1 MKKKFLFMKYNF
13 IAIEG
18 NIGSGKTSLASK
30 IASDFNSELILESFS
45 DNPFLP
51 KFYKDPEK
59 YSFSLELFFMSERYH
74 QLKDK
79 ISSDLFFNNKI
90 SDYFFMKSR
99 IFAKTN
105 LQRDEL
111 LLFEKL
117 FDIMLASL
125 PAPDLLVYLHSD
137 IKRLQSNIRIRGRDY
152 EQNIKDSYL
161 ESIQEAYFDYLKK
174 QNKSAVL
181 IIDIT
186 NVDFV
191 DDLDIYNEVKRLISK
206 KYTIGSTDKI
216 IL

>member
-1 MKKKFLFMKYNF
+1 MNYNF

-18 NIGSGKTSLASK
+18 NIGSGKTSLASQ
-30 IASDFNSELILESFS
+30 IASDFKSELILESFS

-137 IKRLQSNIRIRGRDY
+137 IKRLQANIRKRGREY
-152 EQNIKDSYL
+152 EQNIMDSYL
-161 ESIQEAYFDYLKK
+161 ESIQDSYFDYLKK

-181 IIDIT
+181 IIDISD
-186 NVDFV
+186 VDFV
-191 DDLDIYNEVKRLISK
+191 NDLNTYSEIKRLISK
-206 KYTIGSTDKI
+206 KYTVGSTEKI

>member
-1 MKKKFLFMKYNF
+1 MKKKFLFMNYNF

-18 NIGSGKTSLASK
+18 NIGSGKTSLASQ
-30 IASDFNSELILESFS
+30 IASDFKSELILESFS

-137 IKRLQSNIRIRGRDY
+137 IKRLQANIKKRGREY
-152 EQNIKDSYL
+152 EQNIKDLYL
-161 ESIQEAYFDYLKK
+161 ESIQDSYFDYLKK
-174 QNKSAVL
+174 QNKSSVL

-186 NVDFV
+186 AVDFV
-191 DDLDIYNEVKRLISK
+191 NDLNTYSEIKRLISK
-206 KYTIGSTDKI
+206 KYTVGSTEKI

>member
-1 MKKKFLFMKYNF
+1 MKKKFLFMNYNF

-18 NIGSGKTSLASK
+18 NIGSGKTSLASQ
-30 IASDFNSELILESFS
+30 IALDFNSELILESFS

-74 QLKDK
+74 QLKEK
-79 ISSDLFFNNKI
+79 INSDLFFNNKI

-125 PAPDLLVYLHSD
+125 PAPGLLVYLHSD
-137 IKRLQSNIRIRGRDY
+137 IKRLKANIRKRGREY

-161 ESIQEAYFDYLKK
+161 ESIQDAYFDYLKK

-186 NVDFV
+186 NIDFV
-191 DDLDIYNEVKRLISK
+191 NDLNAYSEVKKIISK
-206 KYTIGSTDKI
+206 KYNVGSTEKI

>member
-1 MKKKFLFMKYNF
+1 
-13 IAIEG
+13 
-18 NIGSGKTSLASK
+18 
-30 IASDFNSELILESFS
+30 
-45 DNPFLP
+45 
-51 KFYKDPEK
+51 
-59 YSFSLELFFMSERYH
+59 
-74 QLKDK
+74 
-79 ISSDLFFNNKI
+79 
-90 SDYFFMKSR
+90 MKSR

-137 IKRLQSNIRIRGRDY
+137 IKRLQSNIRKRGRDY

-191 DDLDIYNEVKRLISK
+191 NDLDIYNEVKRLISK

>member
-1 MKKKFLFMKYNF
+1 MKKKFLFMNYNF

-18 NIGSGKTSLASK
+18 NIGSGKTSLASQ
-30 IASDFNSELILESFS
+30 IASDFKSELILESFS

-105 LQRDEL
+105 LHRDEL

-117 FDIMLASL
+117 FNIMLASL

-137 IKRLQSNIRIRGRDY
+137 IKRLQTNIRKRGREY

-161 ESIQEAYFDYLKK
+161 ESIQDSYFDYLKK

-181 IIDIT
+181 IIDVT
-186 NVDFV
+186 DVDFV
-191 DDLDIYNEVKRLISK
+191 NDLNTYSEIKRLISK
-206 KYTIGSTDKI
+206 KYTVGSTEKI

>member
-1 MKKKFLFMKYNF
+1 MKKKFQFMKYNF

-18 NIGSGKTSLASK
+18 NIGCGKTSLASK

-137 IKRLQSNIRIRGRDY
+137 IKRLQSNIRKRGRDY

-161 ESIQEAYFDYLKK
+161 ESIQEDYFDYLKK

-181 IIDIT
+181 IIDVT

-191 DDLDIYNEVKRLISK
+191 NDLNTYSEVKKLISK
-206 KYTIGSTDKI
+206 KYAIGSTEKI

>member
-1 MKKKFLFMKYNF
+1 MNYNF

-18 NIGSGKTSLASK
+18 NIGSGKTSLATQ
-30 IASDFNSELILESFS
+30 IASDFKSELILESFS

-51 KFYKDPEK
+51 KFYKEPEK

-105 LQRDEL
+105 LQKDEL

-137 IKRLQSNIRIRGRDY
+137 IKRLQSNIRKRGREY

-161 ESIQEAYFDYLKK
+161 ESIQDSYFDYLKK

-186 NVDFV
+186 AVDFV
-191 DDLDIYNEVKRLISK
+191 NDINTYSEIKRLISK
-206 KYTIGSTDKI
+206 KYTVGSTENI

>member
-105 LQRDEL
+105 LHRDEL

-137 IKRLQSNIRIRGRDY
+137 IKRLQDNIRKRGREY

-161 ESIQEAYFDYLKK
+161 KSIQDSYFDYLKK

-186 NVDFV
+186 AVDFV
-191 DDLDIYNEVKRLISK
+191 NDLNTYSEIKRLISK
-206 KYTIGSTDKI
+206 KYTVGSTEKI

>member
-1 MKKKFLFMKYNF
+1 MKKKFLSMNYNF

-18 NIGSGKTSLASK
+18 NIGSGKTSLASQ
-30 IASDFNSELILESFS
+30 IASDFKSELILESFS

-79 ISSDLFFNNKI
+79 INSDLFFNNKI

-137 IKRLQSNIRIRGRDY
+137 IKRLQANIKKRGREY

-161 ESIQEAYFDYLKK
+161 ESIQDSYFDYLKK

-186 NVDFV
+186 DVDFV
-191 DDLDIYNEVKRLISK
+191 NDLNTYSEIKRLISK
-206 KYTIGSTDKI
+206 KYTVGSTEKI

>member
-1 MKKKFLFMKYNF
+1 MNYNF

-18 NIGSGKTSLASK
+18 NIGSGKTSLASQ
-30 IASDFNSELILESFS
+30 IASDFKSELILESFS

-105 LQRDEL
+105 LHRDEL

-117 FDIMLASL
+117 FNIMLASL

-137 IKRLQSNIRIRGRDY
+137 IKRLQTNIRKRGREY

-161 ESIQEAYFDYLKK
+161 ESIQDSYFDYLKK

-181 IIDIT
+181 IIDVT
-186 NVDFV
+186 DVDFV
-191 DDLDIYNEVKRLISK
+191 NDLNTYSEIKRLISK
-206 KYTIGSTDKI
+206 KYTVGSTEKI

>member
-1 MKKKFLFMKYNF
+1 MKYNF

-30 IASDFNSELILESFS
+30 IASDFKSELILESFS

-59 YSFSLELFFMSERYH
+59 YGFSLELFFMSERYH

-137 IKRLQSNIRIRGRDY
+137 IKRLQANIKKRGREY

-161 ESIQEAYFDYLKK
+161 ESIQDSYFDYLKK

-186 NVDFV
+186 DVDFV
-191 DDLDIYNEVKRLISK
+191 NDLNTYSEIKRLISK
-206 KYTIGSTDKI
+206 KYTVGSTEKI

>member
-1 MKKKFLFMKYNF
+1 MKKKFLFMNYNF

-18 NIGSGKTSLASK
+18 NIGSGKTSLASH
-30 IASDFNSELILESFS
+30 IASDFKSELILESFS

-137 IKRLQSNIRIRGRDY
+137 IKRLQANIRKRGREY
-152 EQNIKDSYL
+152 EQNIMDSYL
-161 ESIQEAYFDYLKK
+161 ESIQDSYFDYLKK

-181 IIDIT
+181 IIDVT
-186 NVDFV
+186 DVDFV
-191 DDLDIYNEVKRLISK
+191 NDFNTYSEIKRLISK
-206 KYTIGSTDKI
+206 KYTVGSTEKI

>member
-1 MKKKFLFMKYNF
+1 MNYNF

-18 NIGSGKTSLASK
+18 NIGSGKTSLASQ
-30 IASDFNSELILESFS
+30 IASDFKSELILESFS

-137 IKRLQSNIRIRGRDY
+137 IKRLQANIRKRGREY
-152 EQNIKDSYL
+152 EQNIMDSYL
-161 ESIQEAYFDYLKK
+161 ESIQDSYFDYLKK

-181 IIDIT
+181 IIDVT
-186 NVDFV
+186 DVDFV
-191 DDLDIYNEVKRLISK
+191 NDFNTYSEIKRLISK
-206 KYTIGSTDKI
+206 KYTVGSTEKI

>member
-1 MKKKFLFMKYNF
+1 
-13 IAIEG
+13 
-18 NIGSGKTSLASK
+18 
-30 IASDFNSELILESFS
+30 
-45 DNPFLP
+45 
-51 KFYKDPEK
+51 
-59 YSFSLELFFMSERYH
+59 
-74 QLKDK
+74 
-79 ISSDLFFNNKI
+79 
-90 SDYFFMKSR
+90 MKSR

-137 IKRLQSNIRIRGRDY
+137 IKRLQSNIRKRGRDY

-191 DDLDIYNEVKRLISK
+191 DDLDIYNEVKRLISM

>member
-1 MKKKFLFMKYNF
+1 MNYNF

-18 NIGSGKTSLASK
+18 NIGSGKTSLASQ
-30 IASDFNSELILESFS
+30 IASDFKSELILESFS

-137 IKRLQSNIRIRGRDY
+137 IKRLQANIRKRGREY

-161 ESIQEAYFDYLKK
+161 ESIQDSYFDYLKK

-186 NVDFV
+186 DVDFV
-191 DDLDIYNEVKRLISK
+191 NDLNTYSEIKRLISK
-206 KYTIGSTDKI
+206 KHTVGSTEKI

>member
-1 MKKKFLFMKYNF
+1 MKKKFLFMNYNF

-18 NIGSGKTSLASK
+18 NIGSGKTSLASH
-30 IASDFNSELILESFS
+30 IASDFKSELILESFS

-59 YSFSLELFFMSERYH
+59 YSFSLELFFMLERYH

-105 LQRDEL
+105 LQRDEF

-137 IKRLQSNIRIRGRDY
+137 IKRLQANIRKRGREY

-161 ESIQEAYFDYLKK
+161 KSIQDSYFDYLKK

-186 NVDFV
+186 DIDFV
-191 DDLDIYNEVKRLISK
+191 NDFNTYSEIKRLICK
-206 KYTIGSTDKI
+206 KYTVGSTEKI

>member
-137 IKRLQSNIRIRGRDY
+137 IKRLQSNIRKRGREY
-152 EQNIKDSYL
+152 EN
-161 ESIQEAYFDYLKK
+161 SISIDYLSRLNERYEAWIHNYKK
-174 QNKSAVL
+174 GALL
-181 IIDIT
+181 IIDI
-186 NVDFV
+186 
-191 DDLDIYNEVKRLISK
+191 DDLDFVENKDDLN
-206 KYTIGSTDKI
+206 KI
-216 IL
+216 IELIDKKIK

>member
-1 MKKKFLFMKYNF
+1 MKFDFLT
-13 IAIEG
+13 IEG
-18 NIGSGKTSLASK
+18 NIGSGKTSLSEK
-30 IASDFNSELILESFS
+30 IASDFNGKLILEEFA

-137 IKRLQSNIRIRGRDY
+137 IKRLQSNIRKRGRDY

>member
-1 MKKKFLFMKYNF
+1 MKKKFLFMNYNF

-18 NIGSGKTSLASK
+18 NIGSGKTSLASH
-30 IASDFNSELILESFS
+30 IASDFKSELILESFS

-137 IKRLQSNIRIRGRDY
+137 IKRLQANIRKRGREY
-152 EQNIKDSYL
+152 EQNIMDSYL
-161 ESIQEAYFDYLKK
+161 ESIQDSYFDYLKK

-186 NVDFV
+186 DVDFV
-191 DDLDIYNEVKRLISK
+191 NDLNTYSEIKRLISK
-206 KYTIGSTDKI
+206 KYTVGSTEKI

>member
-1 MKKKFLFMKYNF
+1 MNYNF

-18 NIGSGKTSLASK
+18 NIGSGKTSLASH
-30 IASDFNSELILESFS
+30 IASDFKSELILESFS

-137 IKRLQSNIRIRGRDY
+137 IKRLQANIRKRGREY
-152 EQNIKDSYL
+152 EQNIMDSYL
-161 ESIQEAYFDYLKK
+161 ESIQDSYFDYLKK

-181 IIDIT
+181 IIDVT
-186 NVDFV
+186 DVDFV
-191 DDLDIYNEVKRLISK
+191 NDFNTYSEIKRLISK
-206 KYTIGSTDKI
+206 KYTVGSTEKI

>member
-1 MKKKFLFMKYNF
+1 MKKKFLFMNYNF

-18 NIGSGKTSLASK
+18 NIGSGKTSLASQ
-30 IASDFNSELILESFS
+30 IASDFKSELILESFS

-137 IKRLQSNIRIRGRDY
+137 IKRLQANIRKRGREY
-152 EQNIKDSYL
+152 EQNIMDSYL
-161 ESIQEAYFDYLKK
+161 ESIQDSYFDYLKK

-181 IIDIT
+181 IIDVT
-186 NVDFV
+186 DVDFV
-191 DDLDIYNEVKRLISK
+191 NDFNTYSEIKRLISK
-206 KYTIGSTDKI
+206 KYTVGSTEKI

>member
-1 MKKKFLFMKYNF
+1 MKKKFLFMNYNF

-18 NIGSGKTSLASK
+18 NIGSGKTSLASH
-30 IASDFNSELILESFS
+30 IASDFKSELILESFS

-51 KFYKDPEK
+51 KFYKNPEK

-137 IKRLQSNIRIRGRDY
+137 IKRLQANIRKRGREY
-152 EQNIKDSYL
+152 EQNIMDSYL
-161 ESIQEAYFDYLKK
+161 ESIQDSYFDYLKK

-186 NVDFV
+186 DVDFV
-191 DDLDIYNEVKRLISK
+191 NDFNTYSEIKRLISK
-206 KYTIGSTDKI
+206 KYTVGSTEKI

>member
-1 MKKKFLFMKYNF
+1 MKKKFLFMNYNF

-18 NIGSGKTSLASK
+18 NIGSGKTSLASQ
-30 IASDFNSELILESFS
+30 IASDFKSELILESFS

-137 IKRLQSNIRIRGRDY
+137 IKRLQANIRKRGREY

-161 ESIQEAYFDYLKK
+161 ESIQYSYFDYLKK

-186 NVDFV
+186 DVDFV
-191 DDLDIYNEVKRLISK
+191 NDLNTYSEIKRLISK
-206 KYTIGSTDKI
+206 KYTFGSTEKI

>member
-1 MKKKFLFMKYNF
+1 MKKKFLFMNYNF

-18 NIGSGKTSLASK
+18 NIGSGKTSLASQ
-30 IASDFNSELILESFS
+30 IASDFKSELILESFS

-74 QLKDK
+74 QLKDN
-79 ISSDLFFNNKI
+79 INSDLFFNNKI

-137 IKRLQSNIRIRGRDY
+137 IKRLQANIKKRGREY

-161 ESIQEAYFDYLKK
+161 ESIQDSYFDYLNK

-186 NVDFV
+186 DVDFV
-191 DDLDIYNEVKRLISK
+191 NDLNIYTEIKRLISK
-206 KYTIGSTDKI
+206 KYTVGSTEKI